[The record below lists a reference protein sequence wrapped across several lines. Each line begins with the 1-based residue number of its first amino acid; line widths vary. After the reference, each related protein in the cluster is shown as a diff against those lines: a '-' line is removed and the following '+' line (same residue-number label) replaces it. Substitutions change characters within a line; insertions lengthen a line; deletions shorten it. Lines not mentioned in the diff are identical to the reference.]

1 MNTLFLY
8 SSKYGATKDCAQR
21 IADRLQGAKDLI
33 NLDIDGRDV
42 SLSTYDTVVL
52 GCSVYMGKPRKAA
65 IRFARQ
71 QKDALL
77 QKRLGLYLCC
87 IQDIEKNV
95 LQQLEL
101 AYPAALRKHAA
112 AMEQLG
118 GVVDFT
124 KLRKVDG
131 VVMNMI
137 AGDLRKKTN
146 SDLISTVS
154 DERIAGFVKQLL
166 EAPDNA

>member
-1 MNTLFLY
+1 MKTLIAY
-8 SSKYGATKDCAQR
+8 SSKYGGTLECARRIAQR
-21 IADRLQGAKDLI
+21 LPDGATLHDLDASAAVD
-33 NLDIDGRDV
+33 LAP
-42 SLSTYDTVVL
+42 YDCVVV

>member
-42 SLSTYDTVVL
+42 PLSAYDTVVL
-52 GCSVYMGKPRKAA
+52 GCSVYMGKPRKVM
-65 IRFARQ
+65 RQ
-71 QKDALL
+71 YAQAHQEALL
-77 QKRLGLYLCC
+77 QKRLGLFMCC
-87 IQDIEKNV
+87 IQDLEKNV
-95 LQQLEL
+95 LQQFEL
-101 AYPAALRKHAA
+101 TYPKALMEHAL

-124 KLRKVDG
+124 KLKTFDRFI
-131 VVMNMI
+131 MNMV

-146 SDLISTVS
+146 SDVISTVS
-154 DERIAGFVKQLL
+154 EERLDHFAKLL
-166 EAPDNA
+166 M